1 MIDPAR
7 LRTLPRLRLIAVLL
21 CALAALFGVL
31 RAGPLAA
38 DPGDVDAASR
48 GVVRVVIIGE
58 EGDEPVPVSHGTG
71 FAVSPTRIVTN
82 AHVVAEAVQDDTLRI
97 GIVPSE
103 GTGGA
108 FARVVAVSPK
118 NDLALLEIAK
128 GSLRLPPLALAGGD
142 TGNLGEVS
150 AVGYPMNVDLAQG
163 LDMADIFRAQP
174 PVKSRGFL
182 SGERPSRQFDT
193 ILHTAPIARGNSG
206 GPLLDP
212 CGRVIGVNSFS
223 ADAESGDA
231 EFYFAVSL
239 RELLP
244 FLRSNKVEP
253 VVNAL
258 PCRSIEELNAEERQ
272 RLEAEQSQARA
283 ALEQR
288 SESLREVRESAR
300 LTAQMEVLEARENR
314 MALALIALLAC
325 IGAGYAAFVWR
336 GEEERRS
343 QMRIAGA
350 VSAAGLAVALLLW
363 FTRPGLSE
371 IEDRVAAAVEKAQ
384 GGDGKPDTPAKT
396 SDAAEGALICTLVPE
411 RSRVTAARTD
421 DVAFEWSADGCVNRR
436 TQYGLA
442 QGGEWQRVFAAED
455 DAAVAVNTYD
465 PATRTLRTDRYLLGQ
480 EALAAARAAR
490 AAYTPPACGVSDAAR
505 TLGEQQSTLIAGL
518 PERPNERLVY
528 SCSQKP

>member
-1 MIDPAR
+1 MTAPW
-7 LRTLPRLRLIAVLL
+7 LRMMNWSRIAATLVLL
-21 CALAALFGVL
+21 AAMLGL
-31 RAGPLAA
+31 MPRNAAA

-48 GVVRVVIIGE
+48 GVVRVVLIGE
-58 EGDEPVPVSHGTG
+58 EGGQPTPVSHGTG

-82 AHVVAEAVQDDTLRI
+82 AHVVSEAAQDDTLRI

-103 GTGGA
+103 GAGGA
-108 FARVVAVSPK
+108 FARVIAISPR

-128 GSLRLPPLALAGGD
+128 GSLRLPPLAMAGG
-142 TGNLGEVS
+142 TVSNLGEVA

-174 PVKSRGFL
+174 PVKSRGYL

-223 ADAESGDA
+223 ADSNSGEA

-244 FLRSNKVEP
+244 FLRSNGVEP
-253 VVNAL
+253 SVNAL
-258 PCRSIEELNAEERQ
+258 PCRSIDELNAEERQ
-272 RLEAEQSQARA
+272 RLEAEQSQARERLA
-283 ALEQR
+283 ERAET
-288 SESLREVRESAR
+288 LRDVRERAR
-300 LTAQMEVLEARENR
+300 LEAQMAVLGQRENR
-314 MALALIALLAC
+314 MALALIALIAA
-325 IGAGYAAFVWR
+325 IGAGYAAAFWR
-336 GEEERRS
+336 GDEARTTHTRLS
-343 QMRIAGA
+343 AAASAAALVIAG
-350 VSAAGLAVALLLW
+350 LLW
-363 FTRPGLSE
+363 ITRPGLAE
-371 IEDRVAAAVEKAQ
+371 IEDRVAAAVTRAE
-384 GGDGKPDTPAKT
+384 GGDVATPAT
-396 SDAAEGALICTLVPE
+396 GSQSAEGALICTLVPE

-421 DVAFEWSADGCVNRR
+421 DVAFDWSADGCVNGR
-436 TQYGLA
+436 TQYGLG
-442 QGGEWQRVFAAED
+442 QGGEWQRVFAAQE

-480 EALAAARAAR
+480 QALSEAREAR

-505 TLGEQQSTLIAGL
+505 TLGEQQSALIAKL
-518 PERPNERLVY
+518 PDRPNERLVY
-528 SCSQKP
+528 RCIAKADTK